1 MNIGFSVFKGI
12 LVIKVFV
19 SDVDEGFN
27 VDVIYVIEVDFESV
41 KENLEINKLFG
52 IIIIKESLIG
62 LENEFFIFFV
72 RVVDNGF
79 LFKEF
84 VVFVYVKIF
93 LSEM

>member
-1 MNIGFSVFKGI
+1 MNIGFSVVKGI
-12 LVIKVFV
+12 LVVKVFV

-27 VDVIYVIEVDFESV
+27 VDIIYVIEVDFESV

-52 IIIIKESLIG
+52 VIIIKESFIG

-79 LFKEF
+79 LLKEF

-93 LSEM
+93 LLEM